1 MAVQTTILGA
11 YLAQGTH
18 ARKSFSQ
25 SLFSTLTGGLTT
37 IVASY
42 LAKTRNSDEPEN
54 SRTRAKDLDKFI
66 RTLTAFLLDHG
77 HSDDPMYD
85 TVVEE
90 IRSEFEELLGN
101 GAM

>member
-11 YLAQGTH
+11 CIPYWFPQTRFLTKAFWTP
-18 ARKSFSQ
+18 
-25 SLFSTLTGGLTT
+25 TGGLTT

-42 LAKTRNSDEPEN
+42 LAKTRNSDEPEA
-54 SRTRAKDLDKFI
+54 SRVRVKDLDKFI
-66 RTLTAFLLDHG
+66 RTLTAFLLDYG
-77 HSDDPMYD
+77 HSDDPAYD
-85 TVVEE
+85 SVVEE